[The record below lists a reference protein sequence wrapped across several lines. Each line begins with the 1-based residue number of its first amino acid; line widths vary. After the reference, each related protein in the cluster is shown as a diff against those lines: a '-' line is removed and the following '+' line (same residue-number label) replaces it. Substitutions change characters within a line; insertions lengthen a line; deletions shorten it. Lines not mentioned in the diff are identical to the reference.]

1 VYYDRTPGDL
11 VQEQDALY
19 GAIDT
24 LHRQWGRS
32 QMAKSYTD
40 LHTAV
45 ARAERALSVLEPHQD
60 KRGIAFKIHVLGLA
74 CMVMVA
80 REEITRAERFA
91 LALVEREAAAHPL
104 LH

>member
-1 VYYDRTPGDL
+1 MSGLLCDP

-45 ARAERALSVLEPHQD
+45 ARAERTLSVLEPHQD
-60 KRGIAFKIHVLGLA
+60 KRGIAFKIHVMGLA
-74 CMVMVA
+74 SIVMVA
-80 REEITRAERFA
+80 REEIARAERFA
-91 LALVEREAAAHPL
+91 LAVVTRQAAAHL
-104 LH
+104 FLH